1 MAIVKPEN
9 MSFADKKF
17 NAILYGA
24 PGVGKTTLALS
35 APAPLLIDCDRGL
48 GRVRADCR
56 RDSVTAESYAE
67 ILEDLQSP
75 QMRDYQTV
83 IVDTCGSFVTM
94 LQDWAIAKNPK
105 LYARKDGSL
114 SMQGF
119 GVVKSEFLRFSEMLR
134 VTLRKNV
141 VMVFHSVE
149 DKKDE
154 KTVQRL
160 MCEGSAKNLV
170 WLPCDFGGYVEFG
183 DNGRQV
189 SFAPGEMFFAKRT
202 FGIQPRYNL
211 PDIPPLAPNDFL
223 TRLFAEARANIQAD
237 ADALADVKRKYAA
250 AVAAGREIV
259 SAVTDAES
267 AQAAADSIQALNHAM
282 TSLAEVRA
290 LFAARLKEVGVKY
303 DKARQAY
310 VPIAPPPV
318 TVAPEPEAPAQ
329 TPAPVADNAPPT
341 ATENPPQ
348 AAVDAPQGTDNPAP
362 DAAPEGEAA

>member
-17 NAILYGA
+17 NVILYGA

-35 APAPLLIDCDRGL
+35 APAPLLIDCDRGA

-56 RDSVTAESYAE
+56 RDTLTAESYAE
-67 ILEDLQSP
+67 ILDDLQSP

-83 IVDTCGSFVTM
+83 IIDTGGSFVTM

-119 GVVKSEFLRFSEMLR
+119 GAVKSEFLRFSEMLR
-134 VTLRKNV
+134 VTLHKNV
-141 VMVFHSVE
+141 VMVFHSAE

-154 KTVQRL
+154 KIIQRL
-160 MCEGSAKNLV
+160 MCEGAAKNLV

-189 SFAPGEMFFAKRT
+189 SFAPGETFCAKRT
-202 FGIQPRYNL
+202 YGIQPRYSL

-237 ADALADVKRKYAA
+237 ADALADVKRKYAE
-250 AVAAGREIV
+250 AVAKGREIV
-259 SAVTDAES
+259 SAVTDAET
-267 AQAAADSIQALNHAM
+267 AQSAAANIQALDHAM
-282 TSLAEVRA
+282 TSLPEVKA
-290 LFAARLKEVGVKY
+290 LFARRLAEIGVKW

-310 VPIAPPPV
+310 VS
-318 TVAPEPEAPAQ
+318 VAPQA
-329 TPAPVADNAPPT
+329 PAPVADNAPPAPT
-341 ATENPPQ
+341 AAENPG
-348 AAVDAPQGTDNPAP
+348 AADNPP
-362 DAAPEGEAA
+362 VTDETQGEAA

>member
-17 NAILYGA
+17 NVIIYGA

-83 IVDTCGSFVTM
+83 IVDTGGSFVTM

-141 VMVFHSVE
+141 VMVFHSAE

-160 MCEGSAKNLV
+160 MCEGAAKNLV
-170 WLPCDFGGYVEFG
+170 WLPADFGGYVEFG
-183 DNGRQV
+183 DSGRQV
-189 SFAPGEMFFAKRT
+189 SFAPGETFFAKRT
-202 FGIQPRYNL
+202 YGIQPRYSV

-223 TRLFAEARANIQAD
+223 TRLFAEAQANIQAD
-237 ADALADVKRKYAA
+237 ADALADVKRKYAE
-250 AVAAGREIV
+250 AVAKGREIV

-267 AQAAADSIQALNHAM
+267 AQAAADSIQHLNHAM
-282 TSLAEVRA
+282 TSLPEVRA
-290 LFAARLKEVGVKY
+290 LFVRRLKEVGVRY
-303 DKARQAY
+303 DAIHQAY
-310 VPIAPPPV
+310 VSIAPLSV
-318 TVAPEPEAPAQ
+318 
-329 TPAPVADNAPPT
+329 PVA
-341 ATENPPQ
+341 ATE
-348 AAVDAPQGTDNPAP
+348 NPAP
-362 DAAPEGEAA
+362 DAETAPQGTENPDAAQSVPAQGEAA